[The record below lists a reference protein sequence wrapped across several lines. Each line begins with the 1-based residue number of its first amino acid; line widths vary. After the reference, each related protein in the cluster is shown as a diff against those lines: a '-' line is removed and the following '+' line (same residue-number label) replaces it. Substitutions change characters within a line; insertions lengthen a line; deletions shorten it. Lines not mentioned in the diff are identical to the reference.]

1 MHRWLRH
8 FAPTV
13 MVANENSDV
22 ILQRAAECA
31 FPNEAMG
38 KAILISNI
46 NWLGREGSN
55 LRMAESKSGRTL
67 SNSNVR
73 SEFREGFAPNY
84 INYLAVSSERKTFAA
99 KVAYA
104 IALRLIV

>member
-1 MHRWLRH
+1 
-8 FAPTV
+8 
-13 MVANENSDV
+13 
-22 ILQRAAECA
+22 
-31 FPNEAMG
+31 
-38 KAILISNI
+38 
-46 NWLGREGSN
+46 
-55 LRMAESKSGRTL
+55 MAESKSGRTL

-99 KVAYA
+99 KVGYA